1 MGFSGRW
8 SEDGL
13 TERLLTLHAEGR
25 HTIREMTNLLA
36 KEFHIKLTKNAVIG
50 KLHRLKLETPK
61 IVVTSR
67 RKKTRPKPAPR
78 PVFKPRVVKPKVEA
92 TVGFVYYPPKP
103 AASRNLSIYQL
114 NRHTCK
120 FPTSGAG
127 EDCRFC
133 GLSVDI
139 LPYCPYHTSVAT
151 VPASKRWK

>member
-1 MGFSGRW
+1 MGVPGRW
-8 SEDGL
+8 SVVGL
-13 TERLLTLHAEGR
+13 TERLLSLHAEGR
-25 HTIREMTNLLA
+25 HSIREMTNLLA
-36 KEFHIKLTKNAVIG
+36 KEFRIKLTKNAVIG
-50 KLHRLKLETPK
+50 KLHRLNLETPK
-61 IVVTSR
+61 IVATTR
-67 RKKTRPKPAPR
+67 GKKTKPKPAPR
-78 PVFKPRVVKPKVEA
+78 PAPRVTKPKA
-92 TVGFVYYPPKP
+92 TVEFVYYPPPKIP